1 MIRLIKIRKLR
12 WLGHVMQMNDHS
24 RKTLERLD
32 KPIGKLGRPRTRYM
46 ENIENDLRVELEDG
60 KGRRLIG
67 TNGYKF

>member
-1 MIRLIKIRKLR
+1 MIRLIKIRRLR

-24 RKTLERLD
+24 RKTLLD